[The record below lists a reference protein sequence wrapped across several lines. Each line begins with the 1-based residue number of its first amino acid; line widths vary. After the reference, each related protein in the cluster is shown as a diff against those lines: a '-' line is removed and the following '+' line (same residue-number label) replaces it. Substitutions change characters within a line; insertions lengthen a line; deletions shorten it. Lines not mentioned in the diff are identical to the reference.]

1 MIIIIT
7 AMKFALLMTVERNI
21 IIPYGNEMADF
32 GSALKTMCFPSPGLR
47 TQSPC
52 SFMFILNHFSGLYQ
66 PSLRLANVIP

>member
-32 GSALKTMCFPSPGLR
+32 GSALKTISHL
-47 TQSPC
+47 
-52 SFMFILNHFSGLYQ
+52 L
-66 PSLRLANVIP
+66 V